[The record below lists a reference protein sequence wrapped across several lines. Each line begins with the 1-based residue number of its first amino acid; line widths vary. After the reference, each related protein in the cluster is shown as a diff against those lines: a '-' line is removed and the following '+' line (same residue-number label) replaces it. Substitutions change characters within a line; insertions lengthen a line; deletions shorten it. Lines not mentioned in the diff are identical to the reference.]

1 MILDFIKLLPVF
13 MGDEVQYYYRR
24 GNLLFFRKPDKSQKI
39 KILVSNT
46 ILEETKKTLTF
57 NNIYS
62 TNNKV
67 I

>member
-1 MILDFIKLLPVF
+1 MILDFIKFLPVF

-24 GNLLFFRKPDKSQKI
+24 GNLLFFRKPDKSKTI
-39 KILVSNT
+39 KILVSST